1 MIIRRAVKDDID
13 EINRLLRQVLEVHAD
28 GRPDIFISGRKKY
41 TDEELLDILSDDS
54 TPIYVAVSDNS
65 VVGYA
70 FCVYQITKDNNILR
84 DRTVLFIDDLCVDE
98 KRRGQHIGTQI
109 FEYVSGIAKENNCD
123 AITLNV
129 WAFNENALKFYE
141 SCGFSPLKLVME
153 KKM

>member
-1 MIIRRAVKDDID
+1 MIIRRAVKDDIE

-41 TDEELLDILSDDS
+41 TDDELLDILSDDS

-98 KRRGQHIGTQI
+98 ECRGQHIGTQI
-109 FEYVSGIAKENNCD
+109 FEYISAIAKENNCD

-129 WAFNENALKFYE
+129 WAFNESALKFYE
-141 SCGFSPLKLVME
+141 SCGFSPLKFVME